1 MAVFDEDIGAG
12 LSLADNGAAASSP
25 PMSASALQPDDWKSR
40 YEQAYA
46 RAQRERARADAGEA
60 RCEELRWAEVD
71 SRARAGSL
79 KWQLDKSRTKLKA
92 AVEETKEVRRA
103 AKSAPSLQ
111 GEVAR
116 LEKLLSQAGV
126 ETSKRS
132 TNVSLRMEVARLRE
146 AVPEAC
152 RPRGAPRR
160 SRNPE
165 ETIASLREANVRLR
179 AEVRDLK
186 DNRTV
191 LASRAEKREAQLE
204 KLRATR
210 SVLSKALFGSNS
222 EQQKKP
228 RSGRRRGQ
236 QPGAA
241 GHGRMQ
247 RPELGERTEKR
258 NPPKDARVCSSCA
271 KPYVA
276 NGERVTT
283 VIEIDV
289 KAHKRRIARPRWRRG
304 CDCASS
310 PREVTA
316 APQPRLFDTTPYGIS
331 VWTCILFERFVCC
344 RPLHR
349 VSAWLADMGLA
360 ISPCAVRS

>member
-1 MAVFDEDIGAG
+1 M
-12 LSLADNGAAASSP
+12 
-25 PMSASALQPDDWKSR
+25 
-40 YEQAYA
+40 
-46 RAQRERARADAGEA
+46 
-60 RCEELRWAEVD
+60 D

-116 LEKLLSQAGV
+116 
-126 ETSKRS
+126 
-132 TNVSLRMEVARLRE
+132 
-146 AVPEAC
+146 
-152 RPRGAPRR
+152 
-160 SRNPE
+160 
-165 ETIASLREANVRLR
+165 
-179 AEVRDLK
+179 
-186 DNRTV
+186 
-191 LASRAEKREAQLE
+191 LE